1 MLNPNRDKFL
11 GRFSGWILFDIYGA
25 VQGPCFNEGEYLL
38 LEMTTSEG
46 ELIKLFRIGDIEKG
60 FSRP

>member
-25 VQGPCFNEGEYLL
+25 VQGPWFDKGEYLL

-46 ELIKLFRIGDIEKG
+46 LIVISNR
-60 FSRP
+60 